1 MGKREVHVVTV
12 RKPVTIVLLVVVTA
26 LLGGLI
32 YGLSGKAYAA
42 DSDPVREILA
52 RLLGSGSGPVSR
64 SALLAFLM
72 PVIANVLLF
81 VPWGFLSFVALD
93 SPARRRRASY
103 AITFVAALMLAAAMQ
118 VWQEFLP
125 TRVTSLPDSIANAL
139 GALGGAAL
147 GQARKDVRVRFD
159 F

>member
-1 MGKREVHVVTV
+1 MVRV
-12 RKPVTIVLLVVVTA
+12 RKPVTWTLLVLATA
-26 LLGGLI
+26 ALAGMI

-42 DSDPVREILA
+42 DTDPLREIVA
-52 RLLGSGSGPVSR
+52 RLLGSGREPVSR
-64 SALLAFLM
+64 STLLAFLM
-72 PVIANVLLF
+72 PIAANVLLF

-93 SPARRRRASY
+93 RPLRPRKVSY
-103 AITFVAALMLAAAMQ
+103 AITFVAALVLAAALY
-118 VWQEFLP
+118 VWQQFLP
-125 TRVTSLPDSIANAL
+125 TTVTSLPDSFANAI